1 LETAVNIALWVV
13 QGLLAAVYLAAGLM
27 KVVRPREQMVASGG
41 FEWAKDMTD
50 GAVKAIGA
58 VEVLGALGLI
68 LPQLTGIAPVLTP
81 IAAVGLV
88 IVQVLAMRV
97 HLKLG
102 ERKSLPV
109 NAVLLLL
116 AAFVAVGR
124 FAVG

>member
-1 LETAVNIALWVV
+1 MNIALWVV
-13 QGLLAAVYLAAGLM
+13 QGLLAAVYLAAGVM

-58 VEVLGALGLI
+58 VEVLGALGLV

-88 IVQVLAMRV
+88 IVQVFAMRV

-102 ERKSLPV
+102 ETKSLPV
-109 NAVLLLL
+109 NVVLLLL

>member
-1 LETAVNIALWVV
+1 MNIALWVV
-13 QGLLAAVYLAAGLM
+13 QGLLAAVYLAAGVM
-27 KVVRPREQMVASGG
+27 KVARSREQMVASGG

-58 VEVLGALGLI
+58 VEVLGALGLV

-88 IVQVLAMRV
+88 IVQVFAMRV

-102 ERKSLPV
+102 ETKSLPV
-109 NAVLLLL
+109 NVILLLL

-124 FAVG
+124 FATG

>member
-1 LETAVNIALWVV
+1 MNIALWVV
-13 QGLLAAVYLAAGLM
+13 QGLLAAAYLAAGLM
-27 KVVRPREQMVASGG
+27 KLFRSREQMVASGS

-58 VEVLGALGLI
+58 VEVLGALGLV
-68 LPQLTGIAPVLTP
+68 LPELTGIMPVLTP

-88 IVQVLAMRV
+88 IVQVFAARV

-102 ERKSLPV
+102 ETKSLPV
-109 NAVLLLL
+109 NMVLLLL

-124 FAVG
+124 FAS

>member
-1 LETAVNIALWVV
+1 MNIALWVV

-27 KVVRPREQMVASGG
+27 KVVRPRAQMVASGG

>member
-1 LETAVNIALWVV
+1 MNIALWVV
-13 QGLLAAVYLAAGLM
+13 QGLLAAVYLAAGVM

-58 VEVLGALGLI
+58 VEVLGALGLV

-102 ERKSLPV
+102 ETKSLPV
-109 NAVLLLL
+109 NVVLLLL